1 MSSCWNLLE
10 KNVELLALFFLS
22 YFQFCDRRF
31 SDPYRSYVSITIV
44 KDFSVQMNSSYTM
57 ILLLPEL
64 YFPLTFLSSGQNFY
78 PLAFLFPAI
87 PLSLVYTKEVYIS
100 PSNVFLVVFTSFW
113 APFSPIFYTCFHC
126 SQHVLCSAQTLFSAK
141 KTGPHFLNY
150 LFG

>member
-1 MSSCWNLLE
+1 MWNYLLSFFSHIFSSATGGSQTPTGPTSLL
-10 KNVELLALFFLS
+10 LL
-22 YFQFCDRRF
+22 Y
-31 SDPYRSYVSITIV
+31 

-113 APFSPIFYTCFHC
+113 APFSPVFYTCFHC
-126 SQHVLCSAQTLFSAK
+126 SQHALCSAQTLFSAK

>member
-1 MSSCWNLLE
+1 MWNYLLSFFSHIFSSATGGSQTPTGPMSLL
-10 KNVELLALFFLS
+10 LL
-22 YFQFCDRRF
+22 Y
-31 SDPYRSYVSITIV
+31 